1 VSPLPSDIQLDAL
14 REVANIGCGHAINAL
29 ARLVGGRTVNLSIPR
44 ALVAEAPEVA
54 ELLGGAEASVVAA
67 KLGMDGELRGVLLLV
82 MPTEDSVALESLL
95 LRRDDAPLEERESAL
110 SEAANIVASAC
121 LSAIGML
128 TGWRLLP
135 TVPVLLRG
143 AAGSMLS
150 TAMRGTPGDGRVV
163 VLETRFDSVGV
174 PQVSGQMLLL
184 LDGDSSRSL
193 LARLG
198 V

>member
-54 ELLGGAEASVVAA
+54 DLLGGPEASVVAA
-67 KLGMDGELRGVLLLV
+67 KLGMDGELNGVLLLV
-82 MPTEDSVALESLL
+82 MPTTDSVALESLL

-110 SEAANIVASAC
+110 SETANIVASAC

-143 AAGSMLS
+143 TAGLVLADVMVE
-150 TAMRGTPGDGRVV
+150 TQGDGRVV
-163 VLETRFDSVGV
+163 VLETRFASVGL
-174 PQVSGQMLLL
+174 PHVSGQMLLL
-184 LDGDSSRSL
+184 LDREGSRAL

>member
-1 VSPLPSDIQLDAL
+1 MSPLPSDIQLDAL

-44 ALVAEAPEVA
+44 ALVAEAPEVV
-54 ELLGGAEASVVAA
+54 ELLGGPDTSVVAA

-82 MPTEDSVALESLL
+82 IPTADSVALESLL
-95 LRRDDAPLEERESAL
+95 LRRDDAPAEERESAL
-110 SEAANIVASAC
+110 SETANIVASAC

-143 AAGSMLS
+143 AVGPVLGNVLVD
-150 TAMRGTPGDGRVV
+150 TRGDGRVV

-184 LDGDSSRSL
+184 LDRDSSRAL

>member
-1 VSPLPSDIQLDAL
+1 MSPLPSDIQLDAL

-54 ELLGGAEASVVAA
+54 DLLGGPDASVVAA
-67 KLGMDGELRGVLLLV
+67 KLGMDGELNGVLLLV
-82 MPTEDSVALESLL
+82 MPTTDSVALESLL

-110 SEAANIVASAC
+110 SETANIVASAC

-143 AAGSMLS
+143 TAGLVLADVMVE
-150 TAMRGTPGDGRVV
+150 TQGDGRVV
-163 VLETRFDSVGV
+163 VLETRFASVGL
-174 PQVSGQMLLL
+174 PHVSGQMLLL
-184 LDGDSSRSL
+184 LDREGSRAL